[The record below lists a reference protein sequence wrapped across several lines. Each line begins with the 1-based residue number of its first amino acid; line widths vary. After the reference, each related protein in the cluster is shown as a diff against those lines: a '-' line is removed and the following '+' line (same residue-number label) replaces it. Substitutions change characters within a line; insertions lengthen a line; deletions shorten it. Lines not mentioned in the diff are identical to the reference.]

1 MGYLLSETPYPHRY
15 IVGFL
20 YIIFAI
26 IPLVLHLPVVKA
38 LFFHPT
44 YRHQY
49 AYRIMAWHAVFELV
63 MQAVYAAF
71 GVFLVAQNVFH
82 DLFETFVS
90 ALFNSCWYGIYL
102 NVAFLAFNRCT
113 VTWELDP
120 KVAWMNGYITGFIW
134 LLSAIHLAVGLS
146 PLAPSKF
153 WLDVEELKSCGTWIL
168 LAISLAAYLITV
180 VTLLHKHWTNT
191 LPNQTV
197 ISKNEFRILLQGF
210 VTFLLG
216 SINQV
221 INFKSQDLFGLDSIY
236 FIASMLVMQLIFGL
250 LNPGLYLII
259 NRDLKKYVLN
269 FLRLKKPGRH
279 VQVRYK
285 ASVTTLTSH

>member
-153 WLDVEELKSCGTWIL
+153 WLDVGTSSFSGGVLRTCLEELKSCGTWIL

-236 FIASMLVMQLIFGL
+236 FIASI
-250 LNPGLYLII
+250 
-259 NRDLKKYVLN
+259 DLKKYVLN